1 MTDSVALRRY
11 ATALAVLGWFAVTTQ
26 LYLSLTAQ
34 LEQGNSLAFGLLM
47 YTGYFTILSNVLCAL
62 VATAC
67 ALPAHTGRL
76 WVVLRDVWVISAAAV
91 SIFMVGVVYMIL
103 LRNQHDPQ
111 GLQFLVNALTH
122 YILPVGFVVFWFRVV
137 PSRSLDWADMPR
149 LMIFPTV
156 YLVYLALRG
165 EITGLYPYYFFDVAR
180 LGYVQASINA
190 VGMASIFVL
199 VSCVFVVIKKR

>member
-11 ATALAVLGWFAVTTQ
+11 AATLALLGWFAVTTQ
-26 LYLSLTAQ
+26 LYLSLEAQ
-34 LEQGNSLAFGLLM
+34 LAQGNSLAFGLLM
-47 YTGYFTILSNVLCAL
+47 YTGYFTILSNILCAL

-67 ALPAHTGRL
+67 ALPAKTGRL
-76 WVVLRDVWVISAAAV
+76 WMFLRDVWVVSAAAV
-91 SIFMVGVVYMIL
+91 SIFMVGIVYMIL

-111 GLQFLVNALTH
+111 GLQFLVNGLTH
-122 YILPVGFVVFWFRVV
+122 YILPVGFLVFWFRVV

-199 VSCVFVVIKKR
+199 VSCVFVVLKKR